1 MVACCARRVRTPEEI
16 SSVRRRASI
25 KPLIGHLKHDQ
36 RMLENNLWGRE
47 SGTINA
53 MLAATAWNIKKLMK
67 ELLHILMQI
76 LFGSPILSAMC
87 AENTFI
93 KERLVKNYISELLL
107 IEIYLHLLVKGI
119 TRCNEYR
126 VILLIEG
133 FRSN

>member
-1 MVACCARRVRTPEEI
+1 MGPGVRNYQCD
-16 SSVRRRASI
+16 V
-25 KPLIGHLKHDQ
+25 
-36 RMLENNLWGRE
+36 GRHGVE
-47 SGTINA
+47 HQETDEGIPSYPDADT
-53 MLAATAWNIKKLMK
+53 LRK
-67 ELLHILMQI
+67 
-76 LFGSPILSAMC
+76 PILSAMC
-87 AENTFI
+87 ADNTFI